1 MLAVGQCQKLNRHIQ
16 NPMDGKKCRNE
27 WKLVTLVVVL
37 WKGQVT
43 VVVEL

>member
-1 MLAVGQCQKLNRHIQ
+1 MLAVGQCQKLNLHIQ
-16 NPMDGKKCRNE
+16 NPMGGRKCRNE
-27 WKLVTLVVVL
+27 RKLVTLVVVL